1 MNKKVLITGGNGGIA
16 IAIKEELEKEGYV
29 VIAPGRQE
37 LDVTDVISIENVV
50 KEFVPD
56 ILINAA
62 GYVVPQS
69 VKDAD
74 VESTKKHI
82 EINLL
87 GTFYCTQITL
97 KYNPQLD
104 IINVG
109 SAAAVTTHA
118 TWSEYCASKAG
129 VVMATQCWAED
140 GLYSVVISPGRTKT
154 KMRKA
159 LFPDEDQNTLL
170 EPADF
175 AKVVMKAVRKEY
187 PTGTHIIVRKY
198 NVQDILNN
206 NINLWVL
213 VWKSISIILS
223 IK

>member
-16 IAIKEELEKEGYV
+16 IAIKEELEREGYV
-29 VIAPGRQE
+29 VKAPGRQE
-37 LDVTDVISIENVV
+37 LDVTNVCTIEKVV
-50 KEFVPD
+50 KDFVPD

-87 GTFYCTQITL
+87 GTFYCTQIAL

-104 IINVG
+104 IVNVG

-129 VVMATQCWAED
+129 VVMATKCWAED

-159 LFPDEDQNTLL
+159 LFPDEDQDTLL

-175 AKVVMKAVRKEY
+175 GKVVMKAVRKEY
-187 PTGTHIIVRKY
+187 PTGTHIIVRKN

-206 NINLWVL
+206 KINL
-213 VWKSISIILS
+213 
-223 IK
+223 

>member
-16 IAIKEELEKEGYV
+16 IAIKEELEINGFV
-29 VIAPGRQE
+29 VYAPGRSE
-37 LDVTDVISIENVV
+37 LDVTDIKSIENVV
-50 KEFVPD
+50 SDFIPD

-69 VKDAD
+69 VKDANL
-74 VESTKKHI
+74 ESTKKHI

-87 GTFYCTQITL
+87 GTFYCTQIAL
-97 KYNPQLD
+97 KYNSHLD

-109 SAAAVTTHA
+109 SAAAITTHS

-129 VVMATQCWAED
+129 VVMATKCWAED
-140 GLYSVVISPGRTKT
+140 GLYSVVISPGRTRT

-175 AKVVMKAVRKEY
+175 AKVIMKAVKKEY
-187 PTGTHIIVRKY
+187 PTGTHIIVRKN
-198 NVQDILNN
+198 NVQDILNGN
-206 NINLWVL
+206 
-213 VWKSISIILS
+213 IIL
-223 IK
+223 